1 MKKILL
7 LTVTLISIC
16 FSGCIVVN
24 PADINAVRPEGE
36 QEVFEISIGEFSKV
50 KVNGFF
56 DVHYY
61 SEPSDTIKLKTHPN
75 LLENFIFE
83 IIDDEL
89 IISTLKRINYGSKE
103 TAIVFISMP
112 ALKGLTVDGFG
123 RSPGGFGSVST
134 FTAVDKITSDSF
146 SITIAGAGSGRAEL
160 DVDNLIVDVF
170 GAGKLELSGRAG
182 TSVLNLS
189 GAGELSA
196 LPLQTLNTTVNLSGA
211 GTISISCSDSLTVNA
226 GGAGRIEYK
235 GAPHINLNTGGAV
248 SIKQINE

>member
-7 LTVTLISIC
+7 FTVTFISIC

-24 PADINAVRPEGE
+24 PTDINAVRPEGE
-36 QEVFEISIGEFSKV
+36 QEVFEISIGEFSKI

-56 DVHYY
+56 NVHYY
-61 SEPSDTIKLKTHPN
+61 SEPSNKIKLKTYPN

-103 TAIVFISMP
+103 TAIVSISMP
-112 ALKGLTVDGFG
+112 VLKGLTVDSFG

-160 DVDNLIVDVF
+160 DVYNLIVDVF

-211 GTISISCSDSLTVNA
+211 GTISISCSDNLTINA
-226 GGAGRIEYK
+226 GGAGSVEYK
-235 GAPHINLNTGGAV
+235 GTPHVNLNTGGAV
-248 SIKQINE
+248 SIKQINY